1 MFHLQGKILLLV
13 RPRFWNDGC
22 FKGFFLGCTVVGFAS
37 RCCFIESVAE
47 FSDVSIFSDGG
58 TGCCFAG
65 LVSSSLS
72 SKAAISSNKRST
84 SGSEASSFSI
94 IFSRYVILSILSSGI
109 LSRLVGLFTGPVSSS
124 VEVVVA
130 SCFKIYVK
138 VSAGLSSSTSVGDNF
153 LSLILGNSLWVV
165 FTFTYRRS

>member
-1 MFHLQGKILLLV
+1 MFHLQGELLLV

-22 FKGFFLGCTVVGFAS
+22 FRGFFLGCTVVGFAS

-58 TGCCFAG
+58 TGCCFAE

-72 SKAAISSNKRST
+72 LDILHFLKAGISSNKRST
-84 SGSEASSFSI
+84 SGSEASSFP
-94 IFSRYVILSILSSGI
+94 IFSRYVIWSILSSGMS
-109 LSRLVGLFTGPVSSS
+109 SRLVGLFTRPVSSS

-130 SCFKIYVK
+130 SC
-138 VSAGLSSSTSVGDNF
+138 L
-153 LSLILGNSLWVV
+153 
-165 FTFTYRRS
+165 